1 MVTAVAFCWSVANK
15 IKKKETLRYYNPPKK
30 NTGSFFPKPE
40 NKLRELGK
48 VKNWRKKEKKEK
60 QHIPRKENKQTKT
73 CFAPSSTVIM
83 KVIPTS

>member
-60 QHIPRKENKQTKT
+60 QHIPRKENKQTNKNMFCSEFDSDNESDT
-73 CFAPSSTVIM
+73 Y
-83 KVIPTS
+83 